1 MENNMNK
8 NILLVMKWLKNPES
22 VSQEELY
29 ANRKSADA
37 AAAYWAAA
45 AYAYAAADRAAY
57 WAAANAAFSDAAA
70 NADYYADA
78 AADAADATYW
88 IDEYFK
94 YTSED
99 KQIYID
105 KLGE

>member
-37 AAAYWAAA
+37 AAAY
-45 AYAYAAADRAAY
+45 AYAAAADRAAY